1 MRVMLKPVAFV
12 VVSLIVLVALWI
24 YFKPQLPEQQA
35 QDGAKAAGVAAPG
48 AMGVPAFAQGAS
60 AGEPAGARSAEVGTP
75 SVRADVFDLTI
86 KGGKLRSGPEVL
98 QVHQGERVTLNIRS
112 DSRDELHLH
121 GYDLHAQLGPGE
133 TASLQFIA
141 DRTGRF
147 GMELHKAHSE
157 LGALEVYPR

>member
-1 MRVMLKPVAFV
+1 MLKPVAFV
-12 VVSLIVLVALWI
+12 VVSLFVLIALWM
-24 YFKPQLPEQQA
+24 YFKPQFPEQRA
-35 QDGAKAAGVAAPG
+35 QDGTRAAGVAAPA
-48 AMGVPAFAQGAS
+48 AMGVPPATPVQT
-60 AGEPAGARSAEVGTP
+60 AGTA
-75 SVRADVFDLTI
+75 SVRDDVFDLTI

-157 LGALEVYPR
+157 LGALEVYPQ

>member
-1 MRVMLKPVAFV
+1 MVKPVAFV

-24 YFKPQLPEQQA
+24 YFKPQFPEQQA

-48 AMGVPAFAQGAS
+48 AMGAPAAAPVQT
-60 AGEPAGARSAEVGTP
+60 AGSP

-86 KGGKLRSGPEVL
+86 KGGKLKSGPEVF

-121 GYDLHAQLGPGE
+121 GYDLHAQLEPGE
-133 TASLQFIA
+133 TTSLQFTA

-157 LGALEVYPR
+157 LGALEVYPQ

>member
-1 MRVMLKPVAFV
+1 MVKPVAFV
-12 VVSLIVLVALWI
+12 VVSLVVLVALWI
-24 YFKPQLPEQQA
+24 FFKPQHPELQA
-35 QDGAKAAGVAAPG
+35 QEGARTAGVATPVP
-48 AMGVPAFAQGAS
+48 MGSAS
-60 AGEPAGARSAEVGTP
+60 VLD
-75 SVRADVFDLTI
+75 DVFELSI
-86 KGGKLRSGPEVL
+86 KGGKLRSGPEVF

>member
-1 MRVMLKPVAFV
+1 MRVILKPVAFV

-24 YFKPQLPEQQA
+24 YFKPQFPEQQA

-48 AMGVPAFAQGAS
+48 AMGV
-60 AGEPAGARSAEVGTP
+60 PAGARSAEVGTP

>member
-1 MRVMLKPVAFV
+1 MVKPVAFV
-12 VVSLIVLVALWI
+12 VVSLVVLVALWI
-24 YFKPQLPEQQA
+24 FFKPQHPELQA
-35 QDGAKAAGVAAPG
+35 QEGARTAGVATPVP
-48 AMGVPAFAQGAS
+48 MGS
-60 AGEPAGARSAEVGTP
+60 A
-75 SVRADVFDLTI
+75 SVRDDVFELSI

-112 DSRDELHLH
+112 DGRDELHLH

-133 TASLQFIA
+133 TTSLQFIA

-157 LGALEVYPR
+157 LGALEVYPQ